1 MDLGEK
7 LRAAWKFA
15 ASEAGGIEHLTE
27 LFSRLALLFSG
38 CWVLALVFLDWVRS
52 PFFAGVFLTALML
65 GGFALGIVNIALS
78 LQAWVPARRLRSE
91 EHTSELQ
98 SHHDLVCRLLLEKKK
113 KKK

>member
-7 LRAAWKFA
+7 LRAAWKSA

-52 PFFAGVFLTALML
+52 PFFAGVFLTALM
-65 GGFALGIVNIALS
+65 
-78 LQAWVPARRLRSE
+78 PAPLPPATAPPPPPPPPPLPPPPPPLPPPPPAPPPPPPPPLPPPPPPPSP
-91 EHTSELQ
+91 
-98 SHHDLVCRLLLEKKK
+98 
-113 KKK
+113 

>member
-7 LRAAWKFA
+7 LRAAWKSA

-78 LQAWVPARRLRSE
+78 LQAWVPARRLASSCRFQS
-91 EHTSELQ
+91 HTSW
-98 SHHDLVCRLLLEKKK
+98 
-113 KKK
+113 